1 MKALKKAIQKPI
13 FHSSHPHFRR
23 FLRGISLLLILLLV
37 VGCESAPIERPAKP
51 TDTSKK
57 TDGIGNDIP
66 TGTDPSKK
74 RVALTFDDGPQHAND
89 EETKLIVDELEK
101 YGFHA
106 TFFVVGNR
114 IAGGDALNY
123 AVEHGNEIGIHGWSH
138 NIYYDD
144 CTDKEYW
151 DELNKTHEKI
161 TKRLPDYNVR
171 LMRPIG
177 GKITAERLSSCPYS
191 VIMWSVDSE
200 DWKNKSPAGDADK
213 INTIVENVMSNV
225 SNGDIILMHDIYLNT
240 YEATKIILQRLY
252 DEGYE
257 VVTVSEL
264 FGNDLQPAQKYY
276 STSGT
281 IK

>member
-1 MKALKKAIQKPI
+1 MKPPTKTILV
-13 FHSSHPHFRR
+13 SHPRILRR
-23 FLRGISLLLILLLV
+23 FLRGILLLLTLLLV
-37 VGCESAPIERPAKP
+37 AGCESPSVERPAEP
-51 TDTSKK
+51 NTV
-57 TDGIGNDIP
+57 P
-66 TGTDPSKK
+66 TGSTEADGLPVSTIPKK

-106 TFFVVGNR
+106 TFFVLGNR

-123 AVEHGNEIGIHGWSH
+123 AVEHGNEIGIHGLTH
-138 NIYYDD
+138 QVYYDE
-144 CTDKEYW
+144 CTDEEYW
-151 DELNKTHEKI
+151 NELNDTHEKI
-161 TKRLPDYNVR
+161 VKRLPDYDVR

-200 DWKNKSPAGDADK
+200 DWKNKSPAGDAEK
-213 INTIVENVMSNV
+213 INTIVENVMSTV
-225 SNGDIILMHDIYLNT
+225 SDGDVILMHDIYYNT
-240 YEATKIILQRLY
+240 YEAVKIILERLY